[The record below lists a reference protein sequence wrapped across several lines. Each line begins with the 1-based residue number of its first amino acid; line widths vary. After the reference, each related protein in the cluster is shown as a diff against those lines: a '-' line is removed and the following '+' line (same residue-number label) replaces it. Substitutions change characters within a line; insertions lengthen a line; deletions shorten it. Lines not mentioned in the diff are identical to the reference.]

1 MIRESAEQLNV
12 GELIDLLNEFHPAE
26 KIAFVNEANA
36 YLVMT
41 GINRELTQLNGTVT
55 LQLRWAEGNKPE
67 ESTLDLLNRRRKEIE
82 DAILEEK
89 AKIGEQGAFVE
100 VKEKRVY
107 KKKKKSTRMAGKLSP
122 EEAHA
127 KGLIY
132 RRGGVGRPRKM
143 TPEER
148 ARYGLPPLEDKK

>member
-1 MIRESAEQLNV
+1 MLRESAEQLNV
-12 GELIDLLNEFHPAE
+12 GELIDLLSEFHPSE

-41 GINRELTQLNGTVT
+41 GINRELTEQNGTVT
-55 LQLRWAEGNKPE
+55 LQMRWAEGNKPE

-82 DAILEEK
+82 EAILAEK
-89 AKIGEQGAFVE
+89 ANQGEQGSFVE

-107 KKKKKSTRMAGKLSP
+107 KKKKTTGRKPHKLTP

-127 KGLIY
+127 RGLIY
-132 RRGGVGRPRKM
+132 NIGGHGRPRKM

-148 ARYGLPPLEDKK
+148 IKYGLPPIEETK